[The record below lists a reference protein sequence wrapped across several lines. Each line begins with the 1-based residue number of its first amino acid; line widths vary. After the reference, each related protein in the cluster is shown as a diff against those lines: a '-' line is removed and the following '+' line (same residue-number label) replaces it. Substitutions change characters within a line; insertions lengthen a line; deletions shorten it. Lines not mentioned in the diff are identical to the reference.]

1 MKRTGSLAM
10 VPLFSLLFAWARL
23 RRPSPLQELS
33 QLDDPERFIAL
44 AFQASARN
52 LAVAGAL
59 LPAPLRREGELA
71 FLCCRALDAHEDLGD
86 DDAATRVRRAAAFL
100 VGSSSIAPK
109 APVHRGESESDAL
122 ECLIASRL
130 PWLRAGVDALPEAR
144 RDAVRA
150 LVDDVAQAMAEP
162 SSRVARRSPTGRS
175 PTGRSPTDLATYGE
189 RVLGRVAAY
198 GFELIGVALPKTVSV
213 APVGRAAQA
222 VNHMRDLARDLV
234 DVEAADLD
242 AERLKLWLELA
253 ESALLVAPALAR
265 VPFPVFSRARAAV
278 SYMMMTTAR
287 TALIK
292 LGVVRPTFGRWP
304 LTSALLAGVSGW
316 CFARQFR
323 ALDATVVDALFADV
337 GARSPLVARGLD
349 PSRDRLETA
358 IAERHAD
365 PSAAIALTHGCRLM
379 RVALLLTADFPD
391 VKIGA
396 HGVDAALGR
405 RLMLADYLTASATAH
420 VGKVGLTQLAAFSRT
435 CARLAEGMQETRD
448 PSDPK
453 GLLLDFLVEAVDAS
467 RVAQES
473 DGREDAGES
482 ALFRAPDAREEASE
496 ALFRA
501 PLPRL
506 RRVERWLEDTL
517 GLEHGANVF
526 PLAHTALFYA
536 TFATL
541 LSGLLP
547 MWLQVPLWVGLVL
560 LNYSLSIGVMHLH
573 AHRKLFVRPFANRVL
588 EFLLALPIGL
598 SYPLM
603 LYVHVHLHHR
613 FNDEEGDPTSTKGRE
628 RGLAA
633 LWYWVRYPLVCHR
646 AVVKGLFAKDAAP
659 PWRRLRGQYVVDSGA
674 VLVVLVVF
682 GLMNLR
688 AMVLLYLLPMLIVS
702 FNIGYFAWLT
712 HAPAGTGDVDGS
724 VNTTNNWMNLFIH
737 NQGFHAVHH
746 RYPGVH
752 WTMLPDRLQM
762 MTSVDD
768 ALIVPYWVTLQ
779 SAVRL
784 VVPERFRDAAH
795 GRRWK
800 TALRRRV
807 QARQHR
813 NPVLPYFGWIR

>member
-10 VPLFSLLFAWARL
+10 VPLFSLWLAWVRL

-33 QLDDPERFIAL
+33 QIDDPERFIAI

-59 LPAPLRREGELA
+59 LPAHLRREGELA
-71 FLCCRALDAHEDLGD
+71 FLCCRALDAHEDLGND
-86 DDAATRVRRAAAFL
+86 DDDATRVRRAAAFL

-109 APVHRGESESDAL
+109 APEHRGQSESDAL

-130 PWLRAGVDALPEAR
+130 PWLREAVDALPEAR

-150 LVDDVAQAMAEP
+150 LVDDVAHAMAE
-162 SSRVARRSPTGRS
+162 SSSSDARRSPT
-175 PTGRSPTDLATYGE
+175 DMAAYGE

-198 GFELIGVALPKTVSV
+198 GFELIGVPLPRTVSV
-213 APVGRAAQA
+213 GPVGRAAQA
-222 VNHMRDLARDLV
+222 VNHMRDLAHDLH

-253 ESALLVAPALAR
+253 EAALLVAPMLAR

-278 SYMMMTTAR
+278 SYMMTTTAR
-287 TALIK
+287 TALAK
-292 LGVVRPTFGRWP
+292 LGVVGPSFGRWP
-304 LTSALLAGVSGW
+304 LTSALLALVSGW
-316 CFARQFR
+316 CFARQLR
-323 ALDATVVDALFADV
+323 ALDDTVLGALCGDV
-337 GARSPLVARGLD
+337 GASPALVGRGLD
-349 PSRDRLETA
+349 ATRDRLEA
-358 IAERHAD
+358 CVAERHAD

-379 RVALLLTADFPD
+379 RVALLLTADFPA

-396 HGVDAALGR
+396 RGVDADLGR
-405 RLMLADYLTASATAH
+405 RLMLADYMTASATAH
-420 VGKVGLTQLAAFSRT
+420 VAKVGLKRLAAFSRT
-435 CARLAEGMQETRD
+435 CAALAEGMQQTRD

-467 RVAQES
+467 RVAQKS
-473 DGREDAGES
+473 DGREDASEG
-482 ALFRAPDAREEASE
+482 ALFRAPSA
-496 ALFRA
+496 
-501 PLPRL
+501 RL
-506 RRVERWLEDTL
+506 RRFERWLEESL

-541 LSGLLP
+541 LSGVLP
-547 MWLQVPLWVGLVL
+547 SMWLEVPLWVGLVL

-573 AHRKLFVRPFANRVL
+573 AHRKLFVRPLANRAL

-613 FNDEEGDPTSTKGRE
+613 FNDEEGDPTSTKGQE

-646 AVVKGLFAKDAAP
+646 AVVKGLFAEDAAA

-674 VLVVLVVF
+674 VLVILVVF
-682 GLMNLR
+682 GLYDLR

-784 VVPERFRDAAH
+784 VVPERFRDAVH

-800 TALRRRV
+800 AALRRRV
-807 QARQHR
+807 QAHQHR